1 MTHRDIHLKL
11 ETLALIFYIDT
22 ICISNSTFANM
33 NFNISPISYKVL
45 GKLLIVKL
53 YSLAF

>member
-1 MTHRDIHLKL
+1 MTQRDIHLKL

-33 NFNISPISYKVL
+33 DFNISPISYKVL